1 MPASRLQIAPLAL
14 TCGALLLSACG
25 AGDRTRAPADGGN
38 VVSVVARGL
47 TFEAPDTIP
56 AGWTTFRFDN
66 QAPMVHFVQVER
78 LPEGITIK
86 EQQELVAPVF
96 QEGYRLLAAGQ
107 PDSAMAAFGTLPEW
121 FGQIVFMGGPGL
133 TAGGLVSEATVYL
146 EPGTY
151 LLECYVKTG
160 GVFHSYN
167 PAPPAYGMVH
177 QFTVTDPAT
186 QAPEPTADLRI
197 TLSSER
203 GIEVSGDPTPGRHT
217 IAVTFEDQKVHE
229 NFVGNDLH
237 LARLDG
243 GTDTSALAAWM
254 DWRFPGG
261 LETPAPVQFLGGVQ
275 DMPAGSTG
283 YFTVDFTPGEYAW
296 ISEVANP
303 DQKGMLKTFQVSE
316 DAPS

>member
-1 MPASRLQIAPLAL
+1 MPVSRPPISSLAL
-14 TCGALLLSACG
+14 TCCALLLPACG
-25 AGDRTRAPADGGN
+25 TGERTPTPAVGS
-38 VVSVVARGL
+38 VVNVVARGL

-56 AGWTTFRFDN
+56 SGWTTFRFDN

-107 PDSAMAAFGTLPEW
+107 TDSAMAAFGTLPEW
-121 FGQIVFMGGPGL
+121 FGQIIFVGGPGL
-133 TAGGLVSEATVYL
+133 TAGGLVSEATVHL

-160 GVFHSYN
+160 GVFHSFN

-177 QFTVTDPAT
+177 QFTVTDSVT
-186 QAPEPTADLRI
+186 EAPEPTTDLQV
-197 TLSSER
+197 TLSSAR
-203 GIEVSGDPTPGRHT
+203 GIEVSGVPVAGPQT

-237 LARLDG
+237 LARLGDG
-243 GTDTSALAAWM
+243 ADISALAAWM

-261 LETPAPVQFLGGVQ
+261 LETPAPVQFLGGIQ
-275 DMPAGSTG
+275 DMPAGATG
-283 YFTVDFTPGEYAW
+283 YFKVILSPGEYAW
-296 ISEVANP
+296 VSEVANP
-303 DQKGMLKTFQVSE
+303 DQKGMLKTFGVSE
-316 DAPS
+316 DSPS